1 MTKKKLKKVN
11 ERVVLFSALILLAVF
26 ALGILFIANPNMTG
40 NVVLEE
46 YENQTSCENAGYA
59 WENLTEQN
67 CINISDCV
75 ECVDTEDCQDTCEEC
90 IETWGCNNLSYTT
103 EADCVGNSSSW
114 ENLTEQ
120 NCINISGCV
129 ECVDT
134 EDCQDTCEE
143 CIETWG
149 CTGDVCDTD
158 HLNLCDETNC
168 TGLGYWYNGA
178 CHIGECVPDTC
189 DDLGCGTQDDGCGTT
204 LDCPACPV
212 PTKAAPKEVKSS
224 CVSEWQCSD
233 WNECVNGTQ
242 TRTCEDIHNCVLK
255 TTDEPILSQTC
266 EVIVE
271 ETCFDGIKNQD
282 EEGIDCGGVCE
293 QKCSTLTGSAISPI
307 ESGKEFLQKNK
318 TIVFIISG
326 FLVLALAGF
335 LTFSVL
341 KKKKILPEILPKII
355 PKFKMLFKRKLKE
368 EAY

>member
-26 ALGILFIANPNMTG
+26 ALGILFITNPQMTG

-59 WENLTEQN
+59 
-67 CINISDCV
+67 
-75 ECVDTEDCQDTCEEC
+75 
-90 IETWGCNNLSYTT
+90 
-103 EADCVGNSSSW
+103 W

-149 CTGDVCDTD
+149 CTGDICDSE
-158 HLNLCDETNC
+158 HLILCDETNC
-168 TGLGYWYNGA
+168 TDIGGGYWYNEACHLGA
-178 CHIGECVPDTC
+178 CIPDIC